1 MDSKNILFIV
11 ADQFRADLLFDQAT
25 GGLADAVDLP
35 NLRALMAESASF
47 ANHWT
52 VITPCGPARASLLT
66 GQYAMNHRS
75 VRNGTPLDR
84 TIPTIPSEMRKAGYV
99 PMLFGYS
106 DTSGDPRGRDPRDPG
121 LHNYELP
128 MDGFEE
134 KLEMRLEQS
143 HPWRGHLARQGYDL
157 PDYSRFYVPDGPD
170 VDSPAFYAREDSD
183 TAFLTDE
190 ALKTLAGMPGER
202 WFAHLTYIRPHPPF
216 VAPAPYNRMFAD
228 RDIPPAIPAGADVAA
243 HPLVAAA
250 QRYIP
255 LHRTLRGFPDLP
267 DTPENVRTIRQ
278 VYLGL
283 AAEVDHHVG
292 RVIAFLKDS
301 GQYDDTLIVFCADH
315 GEMLGDHGSW
325 GKSTVFDAAFRIP
338 MLIRDP
344 GGRGAG
350 RLIDAPTESTDL
362 FPTLLDFAGLEHPTS
377 LDGRSLWP
385 LIDGEVPGDWRDH
398 SWSEL
403 DFGTTSLPDD
413 PTAAFTREQRNLSI
427 LREADLTLVHF
438 NGGLP
443 PLLFDH
449 RGEGE
454 ARNVANDPAYAG
466 ELLRLTQKMLDH
478 RMTNAD
484 RTLTRYEITSDG
496 PVRLSD

>member
-1 MDSKNILFIV
+1 MDSRNILFIV
-11 ADQFRADLLFDQAT
+11 ADQFRADLLFDEGA

-47 ANHWT
+47 RNHWT

-84 TIPTIPSEMRKAGYV
+84 NIPTIPSEMRKAGYT

-106 DTSGDPRGRDPRDPG
+106 DTSADPRGRDPRDPAVR
-121 LHNYELP
+121 NYEMP
-128 MDGFEE
+128 MDGFDE

-143 HPWRGHLARQGYDL
+143 HPWRGHLAMRGYDL
-157 PDYSRFYVPDGPD
+157 PDYSDFYVPDGPD
-170 VDSPAFYAREDSD
+170 PDSPAFYGRDDSD

-190 ALKTLAGMPGER
+190 CLKTLAGMPER
-202 WFAHLTYIRPHPPF
+202 GWFAHLTFIRPHPPF
-216 VAPAPYNRMFAD
+216 VAPAPYNRMFRD
-228 RDIPPAIPAGADVAA
+228 RDIPPADLIGADVAE
-243 HPLVAAA
+243 HPLVAGARA
-250 QRYIP
+250 YIP

-267 DTPENVRTIRQ
+267 DTPENVALIRQ

-292 RVIAFLKDS
+292 RMIGFLKDS
-301 GQYDDTLIVFCADH
+301 GQYDDTLIVFCSDH

-338 MLIRDP
+338 MIIRDP

-350 RLIDAPTESTDL
+350 RVVDAPTESIDL
-362 FPTLLDFAGLEHPTS
+362 FPTLLDFAGLAHPTS
-377 LDGRSLWP
+377 LDGRSLWS
-385 LIDGEVPGDWRDH
+385 LIDGEAPDDWRDH

-403 DFGTTSLPDD
+403 DFGTTSVPGGVDGMLSRD
-413 PTAAFTREQRNLSI
+413 QRNLSI

-449 RGEGE
+449 RAAGE
-454 ARNVANDPAYAG
+454 ARNVAGDPAYAG
-466 ELLRLTQKMLDH
+466 DLLRLTQRTLDH

-484 RTLTRYEITSDG
+484 RTLTRYKITPDG
-496 PVRLSD
+496 PKRV